1 MLRRILLSFG
11 VFAAVVLA
19 LAAPSFGGT
28 GGGSS
33 VGSVLLV
40 DGDGGA
46 PMFQVTSAIVGVPET
61 RCMTVTNAGTRSVD
75 ARLFAHVDGRLRKA
89 LSVRVTRGTLSA
101 AAAFPSCAG
110 FVPDP
115 SVATGLGP
123 GVVFDGTLGAFT
135 GRFAKA
141 TPDPGSWAPGV
152 TRAYEFAVTL
162 TYVPHRH
169 NLATSVAFNWK
180 ARGN

>member
-28 GGGSS
+28 GAGTASGGL
-33 VGSVLLV
+33 LLV

-46 PMFQVTSAIVGVPET
+46 PMFQVPHAVLGVPMR
-61 RCMTVTNAGTRSVD
+61 RCMTVTNAGTRPVE
-75 ARLFAHVDGRLRKA
+75 ARLFAHVNGRLGKA
-89 LSVRVTRGTLSA
+89 LSVRVTRGTLPGSA
-101 AAAFPSCAG
+101 SFPRCLG

-115 SVATGLGP
+115 SVNTGLGP
-123 GVVFDGTLGAFT
+123 GVVFDGTLRAFS

-141 TPDPGSWAPGV
+141 TPDPGWWAPGV
-152 TRAYEFAVTL
+152 TRAYEFTVTL
-162 TYVPHRH
+162 TRLPNRRGLGT
-169 NLATSVAFNWK
+169 LASFNWK